1 MRGRREF
8 IESIVAQESRLL
20 ARLRN
25 PYLRT
30 VTRLLGPLHCA
41 RAALFSWLVRGSRTS
56 LSFSFLLQTIRLLA
70 QATSIPQARL
80 RAVSP
85 ISAIALQRG
94 AAVWAAGLVSRLG
107 LGCYYER
114 RTLFFSIFL
123 DKTDS
128 CGNDGYEAA
137 LQSCIS
143 GKRPSRESPWV
154 ALQATLL
161 TSGSISTDDPTFL
174 RPSTTVAQKLA
185 CC

>member
-1 MRGRREF
+1 MGLRRYSGIPRPALPF
-8 IESIVAQESRLL
+8 SFCDFFLVSTSAAGKVNFAWP
-20 ARLRN
+20 ARVHRIN
-25 PYLRT
+25 RS
-30 VTRLLGPLHCA
+30 TREQAPSPPPKPISTNSYSTSGPLHCA

-128 CGNDGYEAA
+128 CGND
-137 LQSCIS
+137 
-143 GKRPSRESPWV
+143 K
-154 ALQATLL
+154 
-161 TSGSISTDDPTFL
+161 
-174 RPSTTVAQKLA
+174 K
-185 CC
+185 